1 MSGVGEG
8 GRPRGVA
15 GRRYLVTGAS
25 SGIGLGVA
33 ERLVASGARVAL
45 LGRTPE
51 KVRAA
56 AASLGEGALPLVA
69 DVSDEPAVA
78 AAFDEAAA
86 WAGGLDG
93 AVLGAGVQLHGLD
106 SSIERLDLDVWD
118 RTIAAN
124 LRGMA
129 VTGKYAARGLIA
141 GGGGAIVVVGS
152 PTGLIGQARGY
163 SSYSASKGGVHALA
177 RVMAN
182 DLAPHGIRVNVVVP
196 GFTQTPLV
204 DAMASDP
211 ATLEDFLRIIP
222 LRRPGTPADVAAMT
236 EFLLSDDAAYST
248 GGYFMVDGGMLAT

>member
-1 MSGVGEG
+1 MTATGEDTG
-8 GRPRGVA
+8 MTGVA

-33 ERLVASGARVAL
+33 ERLVARGACVAML
-45 LGRTPE
+45 ARTPD

-56 AASLGEGALPLVA
+56 AGALGEAALPLPVDVA
-69 DVSDEPAVA
+69 DEHAVA
-78 AAFDEAAA
+78 AAFDEAIA

-93 AVLGAGVQLHGLD
+93 AVLGAGVQLHGQD
-106 SSIERLDLDVWD
+106 ASIEALDLAVWD
-118 RTIAAN
+118 RTIASN

-129 VTGKYAARGLIA
+129 VTGKYAARALIA

-152 PTGLIGQARGY
+152 PTGLVGQARGY

-177 RVMAN
+177 RVMAA

-196 GFTQTPLV
+196 GFTDTPLV
-204 DAMASDP
+204 DAMTSDP
-211 ATLEDFLRIIP
+211 ATLEQFRQIIP
-222 LRRPGTPADVAAMT
+222 LRRPGTPAEVAAMT
-236 EFLLSDDAAYST
+236 EFLLSDDASYST